1 MSVHTQQEITT
12 VKDVTPQ
19 SVITKRTTQ
28 IEPEIHTESPQ
39 KVFDKKR
46 KIFRINQII
55 WYMFGF
61 VEVLLV
67 FRFVLKAIGANS
79 LSGFTT
85 FIYAIT
91 DPLALPF
98 SGVVG
103 NSLNWAGVIE
113 WSTIFAIAVYLIV
126 AVGLIYLLEIVN
138 PVTPE
143 EVVTGT

>member
-19 SVITKRTTQ
+19 SVITKKTTQ

-46 KIFRINQII
+46 KIFRINQIV

-61 VEVLLV
+61 VEVLLT
-67 FRFVLKAIGANS
+67 FRLVLKAIGANS
-79 LSGFTT
+79 LSGFTN
-85 FIYAIT
+85 FIYTIT

-103 NSLNWAGVIE
+103 NSPNSAGVIE
-113 WSTIFAIAVYLIV
+113 WSIMFAIVVYMVI
-126 AVGLIYLLEIVN
+126 AVGLIYLLDIVN